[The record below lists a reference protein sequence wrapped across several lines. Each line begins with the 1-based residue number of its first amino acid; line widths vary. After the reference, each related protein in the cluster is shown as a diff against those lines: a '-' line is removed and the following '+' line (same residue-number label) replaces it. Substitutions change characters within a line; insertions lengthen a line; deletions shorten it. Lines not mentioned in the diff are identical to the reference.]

1 MRRGLNVL
9 LVLCVLAA
17 GASMWVARGR
27 PLPQLVRRSGP
38 APAALPLPTLDH
50 PARLAILNGT
60 RVDGLAN
67 TFGLSVPVI
76 GCVAERVG
84 NAPHRDFART
94 LLVNRKLDDATAAA
108 IAQRLGGLPVLKETD
123 MRTTE
128 DAVLVV
134 GEDYAAVLQ
143 QLESR

>member
-1 MRRGLNVL
+1 MKFWLNVV

-17 GASMWVARGR
+17 GASLWVASGR
-27 PLPQLVRRSGP
+27 PLPQPLRRSP
-38 APAALPLPTLDH
+38 PPVVLPLPTLDQ

-67 TFGLSVPVI
+67 TFSLSVPQI

-84 NAPHRDFART
+84 NAPHRHYART

-108 IAQRLGGLPVLKETD
+108 IAQKLGGVPVLKETD
-123 MRTTE
+123 VRTTE

-134 GEDYAAVLQ
+134 GGDYQTVLGNI
-143 QLESR
+143 ER

>member
-1 MRRGLNVL
+1 MKRWLNVV

-17 GASMWVARGR
+17 GASMWIASGR
-27 PLPQLVRRSGP
+27 PLPSVLRRP
-38 APAALPLPTLDH
+38 APEPAALPLPTLDH
-50 PARLAILNGT
+50 PVRLAVLNGT

-67 TFGLSVPVI
+67 AFSLGLPLI

-84 NAPHRDFART
+84 NAPHRAFART

-108 IAQRLGGLPVLKETD
+108 IAQRLGGLPVLEEAD
-123 MRTTE
+123 ARTTE

-134 GEDYAAVLQ
+134 GADYEAVLRTI
-143 QLESR
+143 EP

>member
-1 MRRGLNVL
+1 MRGWLNVV

-17 GASMWVARGR
+17 GASLWVAEGR
-27 PLPQLVRRSGP
+27 PLPPWLRRP
-38 APAALPLPTLDH
+38 APELAVLPLPTLAQ

-67 TFGLSVPVI
+67 TFSLATPVI

-84 NAPHRDFART
+84 NAPHRNFVRT
-94 LLVNRKLDDATAAA
+94 LLVNRKLDDATAGA
-108 IAQRLGGLPVLKETD
+108 IAQRLGGVPVLKETD
-123 MRTTE
+123 VRTTE

-134 GEDYAAVLQ
+134 GGDYQVVLAT
-143 QLESR
+143 LER

>member
-1 MRRGLNVL
+1 MKRWLNVL

-27 PLPQLVRRSGP
+27 PLPNLLRRP
-38 APAALPLPTLDH
+38 APEPAVVPLPTLDH

-67 TFGLSVPVI
+67 TFSLAMPVI
-76 GCVAERVG
+76 GCVGERVG
-84 NAPHRDFART
+84 NAPHRKFART
-94 LLVNRKLDDATAAA
+94 LLINRKLDDATADA
-108 IAQRLGGLPVLKETD
+108 IAQRLGGLPVLKEMD
-123 MRTTE
+123 ARTTE

-134 GEDYAAVLQ
+134 GADYETVLQ
-143 QLESR
+143 RLESR

>member
-1 MRRGLNVL
+1 MNVV

-17 GASMWVARGR
+17 GASMWVASGR
-27 PLPQLVRRSGP
+27 PLPRLLCRTGP
-38 APAALPLPTLDH
+38 EPAALPLPVLDH
-50 PARLAILNGT
+50 PVRLAILNGT

-67 TFGLSVPVI
+67 TFSLGVPVI

-84 NAPHRDFART
+84 NAPHRNFAHT
-94 LLVNRKLDDATAAA
+94 LLVNRKLDDATANA

-123 MRTTE
+123 VRTTE

-134 GEDYAAVLQ
+134 GADHAAVLR